1 MLNIHIQP
9 LRHHEAVRRL
19 LMKHGWRL
27 DKVNAMQYSAK
38 HPAVDDEDTARGR
51 LNDLGLLTSS
61 AVRIEFDRY
70 ARRPLSPG
78 RARR

>member
-1 MLNIHIQP
+1 MINTHIQP
-9 LRHHEAVRRL
+9 LRDHEAVRRL
-19 LMKHGWRL
+19 LLRHGWRL
-27 DKVNAMQYSAK
+27 GQVNATQFSAK
-38 HPAVDDEDTARGR
+38 HPSVDDEHAARDR